1 MGAIFRLPETD
12 FFKRWEER
20 KEQACHKMID
30 VLIKHVPELQG
41 GLERGINVLDV
52 GCGRGHFL
60 FAMAAEYP
68 ECLFTGIDINES
80 LIGDARDQARERMLR
95 DLSLTNIGFAAY
107 DAAILPAE
115 WSRRFDVVMMHEVCY
130 DLPSPA
136 DVLQE
141 VGQVLRPGGVLLVV
155 ERSIYGDP
163 RRNLG
168 EHAQR
173 ITALIAPIVSMNYS
187 LPVAMSQ
194 PEGDA
199 EALGLCSGKEKL
211 VQVIRDADFDDL
223 QTFDFTVDEQK
234 VEILIAAR
242 QTRHMAKFRK

>member
-1 MGAIFRLPETD
+1 MFRLYP
-12 FFKRWEER
+12 
-20 KEQACHKMID
+20 
-30 VLIKHVPELQG
+30 
-41 GLERGINVLDV
+41 ERGINVLDV

-68 ECLFTGIDINES
+68 GSLFTGIDINDG
-80 LIGDARDQARERMLR
+80 LIGDARDQARDRMLH
-95 DLSLTNIGFAAY
+95 DVSLTNIGFAAY
-107 DAAILPAE
+107 DAAILPRQ
-115 WSRRFDVVMMHEVCY
+115 WRRRFDVVMMHEVVY

-141 VGQVLRPGGVLLVV
+141 VKQVLTPGGVLVV
-155 ERSIYGDP
+155 VDRSLYGDP

-194 PEGDA
+194 PEGDSD
-199 EALGLCSGKEKL
+199 ALGLCSGKETL
-211 VQVIRDADFDDL
+211 IQVIRDAHFDDI
-223 QTFDFTVDEQK
+223 QTFDFTIDEQK
-234 VEILIAAR
+234 VEILIIAR
-242 QTRHMAKFRK
+242 QSEDATLLGK